1 MLMYFAMLNP
11 ASGDLVALRMT
22 PMQIRKMR
30 LNRAAP
36 RDVRWLADRLA
47 RISKGFG
54 SWVGEAED
62 GSLLLRW

>member
-1 MLMYFAMLNP
+1 MYFATLNP
-11 ASGDLVALRMT
+11 ASGDLVQLHLT

-36 RDVRWLADRLA
+36 GDVRWLTNRLA
-47 RISKGFG
+47 RISMGFG
-54 SWVGEAED
+54 TWVEEAED